1 MQDNEGSQMDESKLN
16 EEDIQLAALRQIL
29 VGQKVDES
37 VSELRA
43 ESRKM
48 VSEVLSEA
56 LHDREQQD
64 GSVQRIIQPIVA
76 KSVEK
81 SISNQREDFIDYLY
95 PLMGSLVRKSVAVFF
110 TDFIEKT
117 NDIIENS
124 FTIKGIKWRISAWRA
139 GVSFSEYVASQ
150 TFLFKVEQVFLIH
163 KETGNLLK
171 SVVSDDFIEEDAD
184 LVSAMLTAINDFVA
198 DSFKPNNEGSEQHLD
213 TIKTDDFTLLIRQS
227 PHAILVA
234 AVTGNISREANN
246 QLQVTLEEIQ
256 RIYLKD
262 LKSYSGDN
270 KAFIRADSLLQDCL
284 LSEAKD
290 ENKASSKKPIFG
302 LIVFFLI
309 IGFFCWYT
317 FGWLHTN
324 YTIHKI
330 DNLPEAPGLIV
341 QKLKASERYNIK
353 LNVLRDPAAIPTLE
367 WLKKADIDHSFV
379 NVSETPFVSI
389 DLALLRVK
397 VQKVVSQYPTVDFD
411 SQSLAF
417 TGSIKINNYQ
427 SLMGQLNQIPSI
439 QLLNIDSQG
448 LEIIDNLIDL
458 SENKAVNEQLFISLV
473 GEISSI
479 QIGFDSGE
487 KSLSPDQSTGLDKV
501 AENYN
506 NIEKLAR
513 KLNRSANLV
522 IVGASDS
529 SGENS
534 FNQKLSRQR
543 ALVVRE
549 ALIERGLKPE
559 HIFSVGI
566 GEIELPGDIKTT
578 RKVLFNVMFAEL
590 NDRVVE

>member
-1 MQDNEGSQMDESKLN
+1 M
-16 EEDIQLAALRQIL
+16 
-29 VGQKVDES
+29 
-37 VSELRA
+37 
-43 ESRKM
+43 
-48 VSEVLSEA
+48 
-56 LHDREQQD
+56 
-64 GSVQRIIQPIVA
+64 
-76 KSVEK
+76 
-81 SISNQREDFIDYLY
+81 
-95 PLMGSLVRKSVAVFF
+95 
-110 TDFIEKT
+110 
-117 NDIIENS
+117 
-124 FTIKGIKWRISAWRA
+124 
-139 GVSFSEYVASQ
+139 
-150 TFLFKVEQVFLIH
+150 
-163 KETGNLLK
+163 
-171 SVVSDDFIEEDAD
+171 
-184 LVSAMLTAINDFVA
+184 
-198 DSFKPNNEGSEQHLD
+198 
-213 TIKTDDFTLLIRQS
+213 
-227 PHAILVA
+227 
-234 AVTGNISREANN
+234 
-246 QLQVTLEEIQ
+246 
-256 RIYLKD
+256 
-262 LKSYSGDN
+262 
-270 KAFIRADSLLQDCL
+270 
-284 LSEAKD
+284 
-290 ENKASSKKPIFG
+290 
-302 LIVFFLI
+302 
-309 IGFFCWYT
+309 
-317 FGWLHTN
+317 
-324 YTIHKI
+324 
-330 DNLPEAPGLIV
+330 
-341 QKLKASERYNIK
+341 
-353 LNVLRDPAAIPTLE
+353 NVLRDPAAIPTLE